1 MAMPRL
7 STEDHARCMKR
18 IGNDPLLAEALG
30 LVAYEGKD
38 RASDSGRTKNA
49 RPAYRLPE
57 IFDEAIERE
66 RLRLM
71 GSSHAELPP
80 LVANFN
86 SGFNNALR
94 SA

>member
-7 STEDHARCMKR
+7 STEDHARCMR
-18 IGNDPLLAEALG
+18 AIGNDPTLAEALG

-38 RASDSGRTKNA
+38 RSSESGRAKNA
-49 RPAYRLPE
+49 RPAFRIPE
-57 IFDEAIERE
+57 IFDEAEERE
-66 RLRLM
+66 RLRLL